1 MIYQVYVEPV
11 VVLQTNKFTR
21 SFETKG
27 IGLMAKERLVTKA
40 RSTPVPINPAPS
52 RVRSLLTFIF
62 RLLLLGV
69 SASGAWLV
77 GVTAAHYYPAPS
89 PSTPLQEI
97 VLRRSS
103 RFIQRI
109 QRLTELWNQSSLS
122 PQTVQPRFAPT
133 ELTPPPAPTI
143 ESIPITPTSPKP
155 PAPLTA
161 AEKRQV
167 EQTLAQL
174 ETELQGLRYRTA
186 DLETQLGQLAANSP
200 LESRLQAL
208 NQQISPPN
216 PTSTAGNAANPAAAP
231 ALNSSSSA
239 SDSARSPDN
248 ADANPNAAEMA
259 ATDVGSSAAA
269 SQWQGH
275 VLKVTLPSDL
285 LFEPDQR
292 RLTAE
297 ATSILNSIIP
307 DLANYPGAAVL
318 IGGHTDNQTA
328 ADISRELSFQQ
339 AISIQQYLAQS
350 LDQTYHLAPVG
361 YGQTHPIASN
371 DSEANRQRNRRIEI
385 TLNPR

>member
-1 MIYQVYVEPV
+1 
-11 VVLQTNKFTR
+11 
-21 SFETKG
+21 
-27 IGLMAKERLVTKA
+27 MAKERLVTKA

-77 GVTAAHYYPAPS
+77 GVTVAHYYPAPS

-103 RFIQRI
+103 RFVQRI
-109 QRLTELWNQSSLS
+109 QRLIELWNQSSLS
-122 PQTVQPRFAPT
+122 PQTFQPDFAPT
-133 ELTPPPAPTI
+133 ESTPPPAQTI
-143 ESIPITPTSPKP
+143 ESIPKPPTSAKP
-155 PAPLTA
+155 LTPLTA

-167 EQTLAQL
+167 EQTLALL

-186 DLETQLGQLAANSP
+186 DLETQLGQLPANLP

-208 NQQISPPN
+208 NQQISPQN
-216 PTSTAGNAANPAAAP
+216 PASTAGNAANPAAP

-239 SDSARSPDN
+239 SDSAPSSDN
-248 ADANPNAAEMA
+248 ADANPNAAEIA
-259 ATDVGSSAAA
+259 ATDVGSTAAA

-275 VLKVTLPSDL
+275 VLKITLPSDL
-285 LFEPDQR
+285 LFELDQR
-292 RLTAE
+292 RLKAE

-307 DLANYPGAAVL
+307 DLAKYPGAAVL
-318 IGGHTDNQTA
+318 IGGHTDNQTE

-339 AISIQQYLAQS
+339 AIAIQQHLAQS

-361 YGQTHPIASN
+361 YGQTQPIASN
-371 DSEANRQRNRRIEI
+371 DSADNRQRNRRIEI